1 MATIAGGQAAGFA
14 TIELM
19 RRTRA
24 RINPLDI
31 VTLYGNLVA
40 NGQTSQASAKLWSK
54 FGALTVDCIVDSCR
68 TLAMLWDSAW
78 IEGNGNLIPA
88 GSLVKVSEHDLA
100 KLYNATTPEFLPSTL
115 LNNIAGEL

>member
-1 MATIAGGQAAGFA
+1 
-14 TIELM
+14 
-19 RRTRA
+19 
-24 RINPLDI
+24 
-31 VTLYGNLVA
+31 
-40 NGQTSQASAKLWSK
+40 
-54 FGALTVDCIVDSCR
+54 
-68 TLAMLWDSAW
+68 MLWDSAW